1 MNQVPHI
8 YGTIVQSL
16 GCVWLF
22 ATPWTAAHQTPLSFT
37 ISWGLLKLMSI
48 DSVMLFKHLTLFCPF
63 SCPQSFSATGSFPM
77 SWLFALSGQNIGAS
91 ASVFPIN
98 IQNWF
103 PLGLTGLISLPFKA
117 LSRIFSST
125 SIWEHRFFSTQP
137 SLWSTL
143 TCLALSQGTVKTDYQ
158 LSTAKTFLGHIT
170 IMYLILNA
178 AIWGSLFG
186 MEKNIT

>member
-91 ASVFPIN
+91 ASVFPMH
-98 IQNWF
+98 IQGWF
-103 PLGLTGLISLPFKA
+103 PLGLTGFISLLSKGLSSLLQHNWKA
-117 LSRIFSST
+117 SILQHSAIF
-125 SIWEHRFFSTQP
+125 I
-137 SLWSTL
+137 
-143 TCLALSQGTVKTDYQ
+143 AQ
-158 LSTAKTFLGHIT
+158 LSHPCTTTGKTIALTRRTFVGKVISLLFNIL
-170 IMYLILNA
+170 LI
-178 AIWGSLFG
+178 IVCCKF
-186 MEKNIT
+186 